1 MRFEL
6 NLADGDKLSKFII
19 KLPGYSP
26 METYLN
32 DNMAIKLI
40 AEKRIMLGGI
50 STISLN
56 RSPLYLIRAG
66 NKSSTI
72 EASKLGELS
81 PDWKDRNTERY
92 KGYGRVR
99 RKRHQPG
106 HINRNQKSV
115 QEKDQVFKLNT
126 TR

>member
-1 MRFEL
+1 MKHQSLRFEL

-50 STISLN
+50 SIISLN

-72 EASKLGELS
+72 EASKLGA
-81 PDWKDRNTERY
+81 
-92 KGYGRVR
+92 
-99 RKRHQPG
+99 
-106 HINRNQKSV
+106 I
-115 QEKDQVFKLNT
+115 
-126 TR
+126 TRLD